1 MGLITSA
8 LQIGKSALMSYQSA
22 LLAVG
27 NNVSNASSAEYTRQ
41 TPVLSPLMG
50 GVTPEGFQ
58 AGAGVALVALKRN
71 IDEALESRIR
81 VGLGDQS
88 SAAVERQAL
97 GRLETVLNEMTDQD
111 LSTLLENFFG
121 AFSSLQNNAH
131 DVSARGMVITAG
143 QSLVDE
149 IRRQRADVLS
159 LVEELNQGIT
169 DVTRQADGIARDI
182 ASLNQQIVD
191 AETRQRGMAGALRDQ
206 RDAKLRELSEI
217 VRIQVEPQDT
227 GAVNVYIGNELL
239 VQGGTCRGLTTETEI
254 RDGIERVIPVFAD
267 DGGPIRVLGGRL
279 EGFAEARDTFSLGH
293 LKDLDTLAAALIQ
306 EVNKVHSQGQG
317 LCGLTDVTGT
327 FSVLDADAALN
338 SDAAALALRPK
349 NGSFQIT
356 VRNVTTGTGVTA
368 TIPVDLDGIG
378 ADTTLAS
385 LAATINANT
394 DNLTASVTAD
404 RRLRIT
410 ADNGYEVTF
419 GEDSSNVLAALGIN
433 TFFTGAAA
441 NDIALNPVV
450 ASDATLLAAARSNLP
465 GDGTNADAL
474 ARVGTAAAASL
485 NGRSIVDFYNF
496 VAGKIAVNGNAAR
509 AGQQAADSILTSL
522 QAQRES
528 ISGVSLDEEAIQLV
542 KFERGFQ
549 GAARYVSV
557 VNNLI
562 DEMLALLK

>member
-27 NNVSNASSAEYTRQ
+27 NNVSNASSPEYTRQ

-111 LSTLLENFFG
+111 LSTLLEKFFG

-149 IRRQRADVLS
+149 IRRQRTDVLS

-217 VRIQVEPQDT
+217 VRIQSEPQDT

-239 VQGGTCRGLTTETEI
+239 VQGGTCRGLTTETEN

-279 EGFAEARDTFSLGH
+279 EGFAESRDTFSLGH

-338 SDAAALALRPK
+338 SDAAALALKPK

-356 VRNVTTGTGVTA
+356 VRNVSTGTGVTA

-378 ADTTLAS
+378 ADTTLTS